1 MTGQPIP
8 PLTLTNTDRPVLL
21 FPVRLETRFATT
33 PTGKELRVRVY
44 PDQLHIDTHEP
55 DLTQD
60 EVLWGNH
67 FHEALSKAG
76 TDETKRKA
84 AWRQLAERFGA
95 PRAAWIAR
103 QNAPLAA
110 TNKTDSWTRA
120 PFTKAM
126 PDFWVAIAYLSDGGS
141 GFVVVGTQQGNPL
154 PTDPLPVGPNPLA
167 PLPTPEEQ
175 RQIDEGTR
183 LPIDEGMEWLVNF
196 EAAEKVGMG
205 LRVPLAPIVR
215 DRIDRL
221 VVFGVKKSADATKT
235 AQVVQELLRAHQYT
249 GGLSCL
255 LQGTPT
261 NNTPEIASGFTTA
274 DPGHEKSFQLVLGQ
288 VAAPADTNG
297 EQLEKAFGLPA
308 QTLARVAQA
317 AAKEQLNARQ
327 MNTALWAATWGYFLE
342 QMLTG
347 FWPSESETNSNVL
360 QARTHFINFVRAGGP
375 LPALRI
381 GRQPYGVL
389 PVTSLELW
397 KPIPADGAAANA
409 DAGLVKFLQWLRG
422 FWLTIS
428 REPNVPRLGRTNDI
442 TDDLPEVLRVDGL
455 SSRYLVRNV
464 VGSNYLKTIWSLTT
478 HGEDLEWWQRQTLLA
493 LEAWKS
499 WPRFEQMKAAP
510 SVLTNATFDPQ
521 FDPLDLSRLPLVQAG
536 QGTALSPNYIDQ
548 LLQAPT
554 LKTLRQEEFTPK
566 PNSLLYRLLRH
577 SLLLEYVGAAARKL
591 NATPH
596 GFREPELL
604 GIYSAGQKTVWDR
617 CQDAGLTAEIKL
629 SDWTETLGPA
639 GPLNLARLHLSQM
652 RAALKH
658 LKTLPPETLSQLL
671 RGTLDLCSYRLDAWI
686 TSMATKRL
694 QALRQA
700 NPTGVY
706 LGGYGWVE
714 NLKMKPR
721 DPAHFLSGV
730 PGEATPVYRPPE
742 NPGYVH
748 APSLDQAATVA
759 VLRSGH
765 LTHATSDKRELL
777 AIDLTSERV
786 RLVEGLLSGVRA
798 GQPLGA
804 LLGYRFE
811 RGLHENH
818 PGLVLDKYIARFREL
833 VPLKAAQIDTSGGA
847 TEAIAPQ
854 QVVDGLTLFERR
866 ATILS
871 KVAFASSAERDAVTA
886 EINALGD
893 ALDALSDALIAE
905 STYHVVRGNPTRA
918 AATLEA
924 LERGEAPPPQL
935 EVVKTPRTGE
945 ANTYRHLVLFTGN
958 PVAADGWVIA
968 NGFGFR
974 AVAEP
979 QLNGWAGR
987 LLGRPDR
994 VRLVVER
1001 LDPTTRQVAETR
1013 EMKLSQL
1020 QLNPLDVIYASESE
1034 GAQGELEQRIFYFLR
1049 RQPQGFAATAVL
1061 RINPLR
1067 QANWNAQD
1075 ISYAEFLELA
1085 RTARR
1090 LLTGARALQPD
1101 DLLFQAISEVTALNL
1116 DELELR
1122 SRRAF
1127 ESFRTVR
1134 ASLQTWLAAPA
1145 AEQSKAEQLETA
1157 RKALL
1162 QMAHFGLAGTV
1173 PLSAAGA
1180 TAEELQSLLAQAR
1193 SVEKEASERFT
1204 RLEEINRA
1212 LRAAGVTAEARRD
1225 LCLARLRTI
1234 FGASFVVLPQF
1245 TPPNVTE
1252 VKTAFENSAAVQE
1265 GDPMVAVLWQQRAAQ
1280 VREGVAR
1287 FADALRYAEVMATGD
1302 ALNLQVAQLPQ
1313 QAGARWVALPAL
1325 QGTPMQSG
1333 KLSLVAHTPGKLNF
1347 AQPVTGLLLDEW
1359 VEIVPHEK
1367 ETTGITFQYDQPDAT
1382 APQAI
1387 LLVTPPDPVGQ
1398 PVWTAEALQQVL
1410 LETMDLV
1417 RVRAVGPEALGE
1429 FGHYLPALYFA
1440 LNLAGDTVSTDFLKP
1455 PE

>member
-1 MTGQPIP
+1 MIGLPIP
-8 PLTLTNTDRPVLL
+8 PLTLTNADRPVML
-21 FPVRLETRFATT
+21 FPVRLETRFAAT

-67 FHEALSKAG
+67 FQTALQQAG

-95 PRAAWIAR
+95 PRAAWIAM
-103 QNAPLAA
+103 QPAPLAA
-110 TNKTDSWTRA
+110 TNKTEAWTRA
-120 PFTKAM
+120 PHTKAL
-126 PDFWVAIAYLSDGGS
+126 PDFWVAIAYLSDGGD
-141 GFVVVGTQQGNPL
+141 GFVVVGTQQGNPV
-154 PTDPLPVGPNPLA
+154 PDPLPVGPNPLA
-167 PLPTPEEQ
+167 PPPTPEQQ
-175 RQIDEGTR
+175 RQIDDGTR
-183 LPIDEGMEWLVNF
+183 LPIDDGMEWLVHF

-205 LRVPLAPIVR
+205 LRVPLAPMVT

-235 AQVVQELLRAHQYT
+235 AQIVQELLRAHQYT
-249 GGLSCL
+249 DGLSCIL
-255 LQGTPT
+255 PDTPT
-261 NNTPEIASGFTTA
+261 NNTPELAAGFTTA
-274 DPGHEKSFQLVLGQ
+274 DPGHEKSFQLALGN
-288 VAAPADTNG
+288 VAATPDSDG
-297 EQLEKAFGLPA
+297 EQLEKAFGLPS
-308 QTLARVAQA
+308 QTFARVAQA
-317 AAKEQLNARQ
+317 AAQEQVNARQ

-347 FWPSESETNSNVL
+347 FWPSESETNINIL

-389 PVTSLELW
+389 PVTSLDLW

-409 DAGLVKFLQWLRG
+409 DAGLVKFLQWLRS

-442 TDDLPEVLRVDGL
+442 TEDLPQVLRVDGL
-455 SSRYLVRNV
+455 ASRYLVRNV
-464 VGSNYLKTIWSLTT
+464 VGSNYLKTLWSLTT
-478 HGEDLEWWQRQTLLA
+478 HGEDLEWWERQKMLA
-493 LEAWKS
+493 LEAWKT

-510 SVLTNATFDPQ
+510 PVLTNATFDPQ
-521 FDPLDLSRLPLVQAG
+521 SDDLSRLPLVQAG
-536 QGTALSPNYIDQ
+536 QGTTLTPNYIDQ

-577 SLLLEYVGAAARKL
+577 SLLLEYAGAAARKL

-617 CQDAGLTAEIKL
+617 CQDAGLTTEIKL

-639 GPLNLARLHLSQM
+639 GPLNIARAHLNQM

-658 LKTLPPETLSQLL
+658 LKTLAPETLSQLL
-671 RGTLDLCSYRLDAWI
+671 RGTLDLCAYRLDAWI

-694 QALRQA
+694 HAMRQT

-721 DPAHFLSGV
+721 EPAHFLRDI

-765 LTHATSDKRELL
+765 LTHATSDKRDLL

-786 RLVEGLLSGVRA
+786 RLVEWLLSGVRG

-811 RGLHENH
+811 RGLHENY
-818 PGLVLDKYIARFREL
+818 PNLVLDKYIQRLREL
-833 VPLKAAQIDTSGGA
+833 APLKAARVDTSGGA

-854 QVVDGLTLFERR
+854 RVVDGLDLFRR
-866 ATILS
+866 RNAILS
-871 KVAFASSAERDAVTA
+871 QVQFLSRDEVTA
-886 EINALGD
+886 VNTEINALGN
-893 ALDALSDALIAE
+893 ALDALSDVLVAE

-935 EVVKTPRTGE
+935 EVIKTPRTGE
-945 ANTYRHLVLFTGN
+945 ANTYRHIVLFTGN
-958 PVAADGWVIA
+958 PVVPDGWVIA

-974 AVAEP
+974 AVAEQ
-979 QLNGWAGR
+979 QLNGWVGR

-994 VRLVVER
+994 VRIVVER
-1001 LDPTTRQVAETR
+1001 IDPNTKQVAETR

-1034 GAQGELEQRIFYFLR
+1034 GAQGELEQRIYYFLR
-1049 RQPQGFAATAVL
+1049 RQPQGFAANAVL

-1067 QANWNAQD
+1067 QANWNPQD
-1075 ISYAEFLELA
+1075 ISYAEFLELV
-1085 RTARR
+1085 RTTRR
-1090 LLTGARALQPD
+1090 LITGARALQPD
-1101 DLLFQAISEVTALNL
+1101 DLLFHAISEVTAFNL
-1116 DELELR
+1116 DELQLR
-1122 SRRAF
+1122 SQRAF
-1127 ESFRTVR
+1127 ESFRSVR
-1134 ASLQTWLAAPA
+1134 ANLQTWIAAPA
-1145 AEQSKAEQLETA
+1145 AEQSKAEQLEIA

-1162 QMAHFGLAGTV
+1162 QMTHFGVAGAV
-1173 PLSAAGA
+1173 PLSATGA
-1180 TAEELQSLLAQAR
+1180 TAEDAQSLLAQAR
-1193 SVEKEASERFT
+1193 SVEKEANERFA
-1204 RLEEINRA
+1204 RLDEINRA
-1212 LRAAGVTAEARRD
+1212 LRAAGLTAEARRD

-1245 TPPNVTE
+1245 TPPNGTE
-1252 VKTAFENSAAVQE
+1252 IGAAFADSAAVQE

-1287 FADALRYAEVMATGD
+1287 FADAMRYAEAMMTGD
-1302 ALNLQVAQLPQ
+1302 ALNLQVAQLPHQ
-1313 QAGARWVALPAL
+1313 PGARWVALPAL
-1325 QGTPMQSG
+1325 KGTPMQNG

-1347 AQPVTGLLLDEW
+1347 AQPITGLLLDEW
-1359 VEIVPHEK
+1359 VEIVPSEK

-1382 APQAI
+1382 APQSI
-1387 LLVTPPDPVGQ
+1387 LLAIPPDPVGQ
-1398 PVWTAEALQQVL
+1398 PHWTAESLQNVL

-1429 FGHYLPALYFA
+1429 FGQYLPALYFA